1 MTELNHSFVKNRLR
15 VCISEEAPLV
25 EFAEIEK
32 LLTKYA
38 GIKILSVDLYRC
50 EYIQS
55 KILAELMA
63 LKKAAVKNKFE
74 MELLN
79 VNDSIMQVLEM
90 TNLVNLFNIKDDY
103 ESYPLDIL
111 FDKFLDDVA
120 APDVSNYLAA
130 NYSEDIRED
139 LIKLTGLG
147 DPIKTEYAILT
158 MGRAQDF
165 GSIEILRDALS
176 SPFNNIKIAA
186 MLALGW
192 LGDTQSK
199 DSLYPYLM
207 NKDTEL
213 AEAAAASISLLSD
226 SSDSEKLDIYLN
238 HENFKVRIIAAQ
250 ALSLINDDKGYH
262 FIVKRLDKETNEQVR
277 TVLTKWLSFFNIEG
291 VGAILVSLLDDSSI
305 TVREAAASGLVRIGV
320 GKYAKTILEKVG
332 DKDSWVGFFAAK
344 ALTGSCEPDI
354 IGGLQKVYTN
364 VEPNVKLG
372 IIETLG
378 KSGNGDPQ
386 FFMSKLKDSNEDIR
400 KESLRALAQSKSKE
414 AVDAALSLYKS
425 DPSWLVRYQA
435 VEIILNMK
443 PEGYENLLKQRLSSE
458 DNRYVKEKIVGT
470 IGE

>member
-1 MTELNHSFVKNRLR
+1 MTELNHSFAKGRLK
-15 VCISEEAPLV
+15 VFISESATLA
-25 EFAEIEK
+25 EFAAIGELLDKYKDIK
-32 LLTKYA
+32 L
-38 GIKILSVDLYRC
+38 LSVDLYQC

-63 LKKAAVKNKFE
+63 LKKMAIKNKFE

-79 VNDSIMQVLEM
+79 VNDSILQVLEM
-90 TNLVNLFNIKDDY
+90 TNLVNLFTIKDDY
-103 ESYPLDIL
+103 ESYSLDIL
-111 FDKFLDDVA
+111 FDKFLDDVV

-130 NYSEDIRED
+130 NYSEDMRDE
-139 LIKLTGLG
+139 LIKLTGVG

-207 NKDTEL
+207 NKDTDL

-262 FIVKRLDKETNEQVR
+262 FIVKRLEKETNEQVR

-320 GKYAKTILEKVG
+320 GKYAKTILEKVA
-332 DKDSWVGFFAAK
+332 DRDSWVGFFAAK

-354 IGGLQKVYTN
+354 ITGLERAYNN

-378 KSGNGDPQ
+378 KNSNADPK
-386 FFMSKLKDSNEDIR
+386 FFMSKLKDHNEDIR

-414 AVDAALSLYKS
+414 AFEAALSLYKS

-435 VEIILNMK
+435 VEIILYMK
-443 PEGYENLLKQRLSSE
+443 PEGYENLLRLRIPSE
-458 DNRYVKEKIVGT
+458 ENRYVREKILGT